1 MAEVVSVAAY
11 VLHKLGY
18 STTMKLQKIV
28 YYSQAYSLVSRNRPL
43 FTERIEAWVNGPV
56 VPELF
61 DLHRGKFVISDGFF
75 GNAAASMPSDDRA
88 VVDHVVARLGGFSG
102 AELSSLSHSEA
113 PWADARK
120 GLAPTDRC
128 ASVISLESMRSYYSS
143 RPAGNPAF

>member
-61 DLHRGKFVISDGFF
+61 DLHRG
-75 GNAAASMPSDDRA
+75 
-88 VVDHVVARLGGFSG
+88 
-102 AELSSLSHSEA
+102 
-113 PWADARK
+113 
-120 GLAPTDRC
+120 
-128 ASVISLESMRSYYSS
+128 
-143 RPAGNPAF
+143 